1 MKLIAIDIVGTIREL
16 LKWALKEALLL
27 LGILMFGL
35 SAPLLF
41 TVGAETLV
49 WQNPNDLSWGVAY
62 FFLGPFACAIW
73 MVFICHW
80 QSIRRAQRAGNLANW
95 REEHGGIV
103 CTVGKSILFMVS
115 GFFGSAIAEGVF
127 LVGSWRLFPHEYH
140 PTRVFAMTYFAIAPL
155 FVFAPVLQVLLSRW
169 IRRDEYATA

>member
-27 LGILMFGL
+27 LGMLMFGL

-115 GFFGSAIAEGVF
+115 GFFGSAIAEALSTRAERKKQ
-127 LVGSWRLFPHEYH
+127 LVEQKAEFERGNPKHRYVGCTR
-140 PTRVFAMTYFAIAPL
+140 PTGESSVQF
-155 FVFAPVLQVLLSRW
+155 
-169 IRRDEYATA
+169 